1 MWQDDV
7 IKILKVSHTMLGKL
21 LDGRY
26 KVVQVLSAGGF
37 GETYIVEDTRRPG
50 NPKCVLKLLKHAS
63 SEPYHLEVAR
73 RLFNTEA
80 EILEQLGNHDQIP
93 RLLAYF
99 EENKQFCL
107 VQELI
112 VGRPLSSEMRVGQP
126 WTESQVIQMLQDILG
141 VLEFVHSYD
150 VIHRDI
156 KPSNLIRRDKD
167 GKLVLIDFG
176 AVKQMRSQLV
186 ASPSQIAATVA
197 IGTPGYMPAEQAQGK
212 PRHNSDIYA
221 IGMIAIQA
229 LTGMLPIQLQ
239 ENQET
244 GEVIWQHQAQVSPT
258 LGAIVQRMVCYY
270 YRDRYQSVKEVLQD
284 LQQLANPLLPTEP
297 WIPPTYIYNAAPTSN
312 MPVAISQQPSSVP
325 VSGARNRSRPLIEIA
340 PTWLNPTLS
349 VVRFLPFIGA
359 VGLFLFKAVT
369 WIILLGVVLAA
380 FGAGL
385 FFLRSWYPKLA
396 RDYDAIFAVVFC
408 LCGIL
413 FLFQESWSYGA
424 QEIPIGQ
431 SLLAGAG
438 IFSVAECLRLRSR

>member
-1 MWQDDV
+1 
-7 IKILKVSHTMLGKL
+7 MLGKL

-26 KVVQVLSAGGF
+26 KVVQVLRAGGF
-37 GETYIVEDTRRPG
+37 GKTYVAEDTRRPG
-50 NPKCVLKLLKHAS
+50 NPKCVLKLLKRAS
-63 SEPYHLEVAR
+63 SDAYYLEVAR
-73 RLFNTEA
+73 RLFHSEA

-99 EENKQFCL
+99 EENEDFFL

-112 VGRPLSSEMRVGQP
+112 VGRPLSTEMQASQP
-126 WTESQVIQMLQDILG
+126 WTESQVIQMLEDVLG
-141 VLEFVHSYD
+141 VLEFVHSYG

-156 KPSNLIRRDKD
+156 KPDNLIRRDKD
-167 GKLVLIDFG
+167 SKLVLIDFG
-176 AVKQMRSQLV
+176 AVKQMCSQLV
-186 ASPSQIAATVA
+186 ASPSLITATVA

-221 IGMIAIQA
+221 LGMIAIQA
-229 LTGMLPIQLQ
+229 LTGLLPTQLQ

-244 GEVIWQHQAQVSPT
+244 GEIVWQNQTQVSPG
-258 LGAIVQRMVCYY
+258 LGAIMQRMVCYH
-270 YRDRYQSVKEVLQD
+270 YRDRYQSATEVLQD
-284 LQQLANPLLPTEP
+284 LQQLTNPLLATQL
-297 WIPPTYIYNAAPTSN
+297 WIPPTYIYNAAPPCN
-312 MPVAISQQPSSVP
+312 IPVAASQQLSSVP
-325 VSGARNRSRPLIEIA
+325 VYGTTTDSRLPQS

-359 VGLFLFKAVT
+359 FGLFLFKAAT
-369 WIILLGVVLAA
+369 WLILLGVVLVA

-385 FFLRSWYPKLA
+385 FFLRSWYPRLG

-408 LCGIL
+408 LSGIL
-413 FLFQESWSYGA
+413 LLFQDSRFYGT

-438 IFSVAECLRLRSR
+438 VFSVAECIRLRGR